1 MYYSSFGILSLVIH
15 IIINFEALR
24 RSDTRG
30 DIELRNRF
38 RIFLFAILLYYVFDI
53 AWGITSDSGIV
64 ALTYAYTVLY
74 FISVTLTVVLWIR
87 FVSKFLKMEPL
98 FAKIVSI
105 AAWGVFGAITA
116 IVIVNFFIPI
126 MFYFTE
132 DGEYVPLIARY
143 IAFGLQVLL
152 FVFMTVYTLIR
163 VSSVSEQEKLSCRAV
178 GISGLVMILFIALQT
193 QFALLPFYA
202 IGCLVSTC
210 IIHSFVQMNEKVIH
224 NQELGSVKQ
233 MAFKDPLTN
242 VRNKNAYAEA
252 KKNYDAKIWD
262 KTLREI
268 GLVVFDVNDLKK
280 VNDGQGHEAGD
291 RLIQEASRMICETYK
306 HSPVFRIGGD
316 EFVALLE
323 GEDYRNRG
331 YLLRIF
337 NEKADSNKKFGGAVV
352 SAGMDIFDFDR
363 DLSIDDI
370 FERADLQ
377 MYERKKEL
385 KSRHVEK

>member
-1 MYYSSFGILSLVIH
+1 
-15 IIINFEALR
+15 
-24 RSDTRG
+24 
-30 DIELRNRF
+30 
-38 RIFLFAILLYYVFDI
+38 
-53 AWGITSDSGIV
+53 
-64 ALTYAYTVLY
+64 
-74 FISVTLTVVLWIR
+74 
-87 FVSKFLKMEPL
+87 MEPL

-105 AAWGVFGAITA
+105 VAWGILGIITA
-116 IVIVNFFIPI
+116 VIIVNFFIPI

-132 DGEYVPLIARY
+132 EGEYVPLIARY

-152 FVFMTVYTLIR
+152 FVFMTAYTLIR

-178 GISGLVMILFIALQT
+178 GISGLVMILFVALQS
-193 QFALLPFYA
+193 QFPLMPFYA

-242 VRNKNAYAEA
+242 VRNKNAYAEM
-252 KKNYDAKIWD
+252 KKTYDAKIWD
-262 KTLREI
+262 KTLREV

>member
-1 MYYSSFGILSLVIH
+1 M
-15 IIINFEALR
+15 
-24 RSDTRG
+24 
-30 DIELRNRF
+30 
-38 RIFLFAILLYYVFDI
+38 
-53 AWGITSDSGIV
+53 
-64 ALTYAYTVLY
+64 
-74 FISVTLTVVLWIR
+74 
-87 FVSKFLKMEPL
+87 
-98 FAKIVSI
+98 
-105 AAWGVFGAITA
+105 
-116 IVIVNFFIPI
+116 
-126 MFYFTE
+126 
-132 DGEYVPLIARY
+132 
-143 IAFGLQVLL
+143 
-152 FVFMTVYTLIR
+152 
-163 VSSVSEQEKLSCRAV
+163 
-178 GISGLVMILFIALQT
+178 
-193 QFALLPFYA
+193 
-202 IGCLVSTC
+202 
-210 IIHSFVQMNEKVIH
+210 
-224 NQELGSVKQ
+224 
-233 MAFKDPLTN
+233 
-242 VRNKNAYAEA
+242 
-252 KKNYDAKIWD
+252 D